1 MSSTTPNIRQATSR
15 DAAELARLRWDFSPD
30 EVAAS
35 GQSFAE
41 FARDFELFLRD
52 ALDSRSWSI
61 WVSEQQERLI
71 ANIYVYCVP
80 KVPRPGRFGQ
90 RYGYVTNVYV
100 EPDVRNAGI
109 GSALLRQVIAW
120 ACAERLELLLVWPS
134 EESVRFYKRAGFIP
148 SPSGMELDLEAS
160 YSDQQIFEN

>member
-1 MSSTTPNIRQATSR
+1 MSSAHDVHIRLATAR

-41 FARDFELFLRD
+41 FARDFEQFLHD
-52 ALDSRSWSI
+52 ALHSGDWSI
-61 WVSEQQERLI
+61 WVAEQEGRLI
-71 ANIYVYCVP
+71 ANIYVHLVQ

-90 RYGYVTNVYV
+90 RYGYVTNVYT

-109 GSALLRQVIAW
+109 GSALLQRVIAW
-120 ACAERLELLLVWPS
+120 AREQRLELLLVWPS
-134 EESVRFYKRAGFIP
+134 DESVRFYLRAGFIP
-148 SPSGMELDLEAS
+148 SPTAMELDLEMA
-160 YSDQQIFEN
+160 